1 MDRERLRPLGA
12 PYPLTLSL
20 SPGERGR
27 LRCAVAYSKRIRA
40 LVPVMVAAVGLA
52 GCLPGA
58 GRGTDR
64 ALSPADSASVALA
77 ATVPVDTLELAWTAR
92 APDEDVMPLPTSL
105 GWLGDG
111 RLAVV
116 ETQVGSVRLFGS
128 DGEYRQRIDL
138 PEASFPYFAGA
149 SGDTVAVL
157 ARGPGALLW
166 LTPDDGV
173 VGQTDVGEGALS
185 AWAPS
190 PAGPVWARR
199 GGGAT
204 DAPPRLDELAPD
216 GRRLR
221 TVALPVAWRASG
233 YLRAW
238 GGRVVALSGYR
249 PVVDVVAARNAGFAD
264 TLALRGFDSPQLA
277 RSAQFMRGDVDEP
290 PLLTSS
296 AAPLGD
302 DLYVLNLRGDHVRVD
317 VYGRDAVLRRVLV
330 SPTPWQPLEHAAF
343 DLAVRR
349 RGGAVELAVLMQR
362 GPGLLQPADAFLAL
376 YRWRTAT
383 PERPS
388 VARDTTARRP
398 RS

>member
-1 MDRERLRPLGA
+1 MGPSPARPTPQMPA
-12 PYPLTLSL
+12 VSPL
-20 SPGERGR
+20 
-27 LRCAVAYSKRIRA
+27 AVAV
-40 LVPVMVAAVGLA
+40 LVGAVGLA

-64 ALSPADSASVALA
+64 ALSPADSASVAFA

-92 APDEDVMPLPTSL
+92 APDEDAMPLPTSL

-116 ETQVGSVRLFGS
+116 ETQVGSVRLFGA
-128 DGEYRQRIDL
+128 DGAYRRRIDL
-138 PEASFPYFAGA
+138 PPESFPYFAGA
-149 SGDTVAVL
+149 TGDTVAVL
-157 ARGPGALLW
+157 ARGPGTLLW
-166 LTPDDGV
+166 LTPDSGV
-173 VGQTDVGEGALS
+173 VHETDVNAGASEDAIS

-190 PAGPVWARR
+190 PAGPLWVRR

-204 DAPPRLDELAPD
+204 DGAPQLDELAPD
-216 GRRLR
+216 GQPRR
-221 TVALPVAWRASG
+221 TVTLPVAWRASG

-238 GGRVVALSGYR
+238 GDRVVALSGYR
-249 PVVDVVAARNAGFAD
+249 PVLDLAPGPSPPAPAPAGARVAD

-296 AAPLGD
+296 AAALGD
-302 DLYVLNLRGDHVRVD
+302 ALYVLNLRGDHVRID
-317 VYGRDAVLRRVLV
+317 VYGRDGVLQRVLV
-330 SPTPWQPLEHAAF
+330 SPGPWRPLEHVAF

-349 RGGAVELAVLMQR
+349 HGGAVELAVLMQR
-362 GPGLLQPADAFLAL
+362 GPGLLQPADAFLSL
-376 YRWRTAT
+376 YRWGAAT
-383 PERPS
+383 PESPS
-388 VARDTTARRP
+388 APTDTSAQRP